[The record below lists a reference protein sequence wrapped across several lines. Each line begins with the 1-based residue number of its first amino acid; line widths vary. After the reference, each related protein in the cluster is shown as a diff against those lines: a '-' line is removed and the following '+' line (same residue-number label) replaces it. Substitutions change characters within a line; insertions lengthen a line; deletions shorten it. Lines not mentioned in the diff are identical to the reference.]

1 MKNAQKLNNSSTI
14 SENNLSG
21 SIFIDM
27 DAKRREVEQLLSDK
41 RNIERKIEQIQAEC
55 KHEQQVIKQVADES
69 SFAIRRVCESCGQ
82 IVGYPS
88 SEEIFKFLEK

>member
-1 MKNAQKLNNSSTI
+1 MKNAQRSKNLSTI
-14 SENNLSG
+14 SKLNISS

-27 DAKRREVEQLLSDK
+27 DAKRKEVEQLLSDK
-41 RNIERKIEQIQAEC
+41 RNIERKIEKIQADC
-55 KHEQQVIKQVADES
+55 KHEHTVIKQVTNDG